1 MSMTWLLPIGLR
13 LGTVFTFAK
22 DWVVEKHR
30 QGLTPSRGELQVV
43 VLHELMQITLPT
55 VNGKEVMGTE
65 ELSHFSAALA
75 GVVMNYLDAQATQG
89 EHDAPT
95 L

>member
-13 LGTVFTFAK
+13 LGNVFTFAK

-43 VLHELMQITLPT
+43 VLYELQQITLPDI
-55 VNGKEVMGTE
+55 NGRAVMGTE

-75 GVVMNYLDAQATQG
+75 GLVMNYLDAQALEGG
-89 EHDAPT
+89 EDAPT